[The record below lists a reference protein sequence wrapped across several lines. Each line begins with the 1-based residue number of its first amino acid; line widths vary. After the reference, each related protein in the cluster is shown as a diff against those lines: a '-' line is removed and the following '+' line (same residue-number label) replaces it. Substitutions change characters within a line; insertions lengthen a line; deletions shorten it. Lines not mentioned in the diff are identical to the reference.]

1 MAQPFKCPSCGGP
14 LDYDGVNVM
23 VRCPFCTNSVI
34 VPEELRAA
42 RPAHVN
48 ASSVPLQDQF
58 AKLAEIGCLIRS
70 GNMIAAIK
78 LYRETFHTDLKE
90 AKYAVESLAAGKPVE
105 VSRTMGM
112 GEHVHID
119 PRQIAN
125 WPSPETV
132 AAVKSKG
139 CSLLVWA
146 IVVSAIV
153 LAVGIGVAIYSL
165 SSAFKTTRDALSP
178 RTDTRAPT
186 TPTTPQR
193 PATPGRGTI
202 TPAFASLALEF
213 GSEGI
218 GAGQFKDSRSIA
230 VDGEGHIYMAEYTGG
245 RVQVFDANGQ
255 FITQWMADRKMPLL
269 EIAAD
274 RKGTVYVVQS
284 GDITRY
290 EGLTGKVLGKA
301 QRVENN
307 GYYDDVFLTLDGG
320 MVAVS
325 RGEDIV
331 RLDASGKVVQII
343 KASISEQT
351 ERSELS
357 ARVAADGLGNIY
369 AMGRFNDAVFKF
381 GPNGKYITRFGGTGD
396 QPGQFRALHEL
407 AVDGQGRIY
416 VADIKGIQVFDE
428 NGRYLDLFK
437 LEKGLPFGM
446 VFNDKNELFVA
457 ARTQV
462 YKFAVK

>member
-42 RPAHVN
+42 RTPYVNPA
-48 ASSVPLQDQF
+48 SVPVQDQF
-58 AKLAEIGCLIRS
+58 ARLAEVGRLIRD
-70 GNMIAAIK
+70 GNKIAAIK
-78 LYRETFHTDLKE
+78 LYREIFHTDLKE
-90 AKYAVESLAAGKPVE
+90 AKHAVESLAAGKPVE
-105 VSRTMGM
+105 VSRMMGM

-125 WPSPETV
+125 WPTPETV

-139 CSLLVWA
+139 CSMLVWA
-146 IVVSAIV
+146 IVVSVIV
-153 LAVGIGVAIYSL
+153 LAVGIGIAVYSL
-165 SSAFKTTRDALSP
+165 SNAFKNPLDKPSRTNSGDRTATTPSR
-178 RTDTRAPT
+178 PT
-186 TPTTPQR
+186 TP
-193 PATPGRGTI
+193 ARGTI
-202 TPAFASLALEF
+202 TPAFASLTLEF

-230 VDGEGHIYMAEYTGG
+230 VDGEGHIYMGEYTGG
-245 RVQVFDANGQ
+245 RVQVFDAGGQ
-255 FITQWMADRKMPLL
+255 FITQWMVDRKMPLL
-269 EIAAD
+269 ELAAD
-274 RKGTVYVVQS
+274 RRGTVYVVQS

-290 EGLTGKVLGKA
+290 EGLTGKMLGKV
-301 QRVENN
+301 QRTESN

-325 RGEDIV
+325 RGEDLV
-331 RLDASGKVVQII
+331 LLNASGQVVQII
-343 KASISEQT
+343 KASISTQSDK
-351 ERSELS
+351 SELS
-357 ARVAADGLGNIY
+357 ARVAVDGLGNIY
-369 AMGRFNDAVFKF
+369 AMGRFNDSVFKF
-381 GPNGKYITRFGGTGD
+381 GPNGKYITRFGGSGD
-396 QPGQFRALHEL
+396 QPGQFRALHEI

-416 VADIKGIQVFDE
+416 VGDIKGIQVFDE

-437 LEKGLPFGM
+437 LEKDVPFGM

-457 ARTQV
+457 ARTHA
-462 YKFAVK
+462 YKFAVN